1 MAHPMGESKPGCLRV
16 VFDRRGCFP
25 GLKLEFHG
33 SKITSDAGLLA
44 YRELDDALGLTE
56 MAEGVFQDSRTGKN
70 GWHGMTGQ
78 FRQSVFGRLGGYD
91 DVNDADRLGRDP
103 AMRWIVGGKA
113 IERQAAST
121 SQMGRFETE
130 LLATDENVEALV
142 DMNGVWI
149 DKVHDRHPPKMIILD
164 MDSSVSPT
172 HGEQEGTAYNGHFGC
187 TCYHP
192 LCGCAGQRCRPR
204 ICPLICVRPT
214 WGAQSTGAGTGW
226 WHHYL
231 PFHGVIGKGLRHSR
245 CTARA
250 RTDRLAARRVQA
262 VAGSAGARAPASD
275 RQQLAL
281 FLFNQFGDLERCSLR
296 PGNVHSADGWRNVL
310 EPVVMRYKERK
321 VRLYFRGD
329 AAFASPE
336 IYEYLEAEG
345 LLYVIRLKA
354 NAILQRNIAH
364 LLTRPVGRPPDHV
377 RRFHASFSYQA
388 GSWNK
393 KRRVVAKVEW
403 RPGELVPRVGF
414 IVTNLSRPTKRV
426 VAFYN
431 HRGTAEQHIKEGK
444 NAKNAINWTRLS
456 CRKFRNNAVRL
467 QLHALAYNLGNFMRT
482 LALPKEV
489 EHWSMTTLRDKL
501 VKIGAKVVRHGRYVT
516 FQLAEVAVPRD
527 LFRKILS
534 LIDDLRRRPA
544 PA

>member
-1 MAHPMGESKPGCLRV
+1 MFVQQRRSSIAPG
-16 VFDRRGCFP
+16 F
-25 GLKLEFHG
+25 
-33 SKITSDAGLLA
+33 
-44 YRELDDALGLTE
+44 
-56 MAEGVFQDSRTGKN
+56 
-70 GWHGMTGQ
+70 
-78 FRQSVFGRLGGYD
+78 
-91 DVNDADRLGRDP
+91 
-103 AMRWIVGGKA
+103 
-113 IERQAAST
+113 T
-121 SQMGRFETE
+121 SQILI
-130 LLATDENVEALV
+130 LLEIHPDLKCISQVSRSEVE
-142 DMNGVWI
+142 
-149 DKVHDRHPPKMIILD
+149 HPI
-164 MDSSVSPT
+164 T
-172 HGEQEGTAYNGHFGC
+172 RT
-187 TCYHP
+187 T
-192 LCGCAGQRCRPR
+192 
-204 ICPLICVRPT
+204 CVRAT
-214 WGAQSTGAGTGW
+214 TS
-226 WHHYL
+226 
-231 PFHGVIGKGLRHSR
+231 
-245 CTARA
+245 
-250 RTDRLAARRVQA
+250 
-262 VAGSAGARAPASD
+262 
-275 RQQLAL
+275 
-281 FLFNQFGDLERCSLR
+281 
-296 PGNVHSADGWRNVL
+296 
-310 EPVVMRYKERK
+310 
-321 VRLYFRGD
+321 
-329 AAFASPE
+329 
-336 IYEYLEAEG
+336 EAEG

-403 RPGELVPRVGF
+403 HPGELVPRVGF

-431 HRGTAEQHIKEGK
+431 HRGTAEQHIKEG
-444 NAKNAINWTRLS
+444 KNAINWTRLS